1 MMKNKIK
8 LSALSVLSTA
18 LLATPLA
25 FAETNAV
32 AAGIEKALS
41 ESTVKLNFRA
51 RYEGVDQDGIDA
63 NANAL
68 TLKSRIT
75 VNTGSFQGLSAGVE
89 VDNVTDLIDNYNS
102 TANGATKYPAVAD
115 PTGTDVNQI
124 FIKYSADNF
133 SATAGRQRILHNNQR
148 FVGGVGWRQN
158 EQTYDGYRLQFNQK
172 QGFSADYS
180 YVYNVNRIFGPDGAN
195 ADLHGQFHLL
205 NTGYVINQAHKVN
218 AYAYLLDFDTK
229 AGLST
234 DTYGLSYQ
242 GNFGAVTVNAAY
254 ATQRDAGDNSQDFS
268 ANYYNFEVGTQ
279 VSSVTLLAGIE
290 SLGSDNGVG
299 FSTPLAT
306 LHKFQGFADKFL
318 GTPGQGVEDIY
329 LTVKTTLNGVKLAAT
344 YHDLSSDVDG
354 IDYGSEIDL
363 AAAYSLNK
371 HTSVLVKLAHYNADD
386 HASDT
391 DKLWLQVAANF

>member
-1 MMKNKIK
+1 MKNKTKYTSLALLSAAILTSPLALAEETSVASGVKKALTESNVK
-8 LSALSVLSTA
+8 LS
-18 LLATPLA
+18 
-25 FAETNAV
+25 
-32 AAGIEKALS
+32 
-41 ESTVKLNFRA
+41 FRA
-51 RYEGVDQDGIDA
+51 RYEGVNQEGIDD

-68 TLKSRIT
+68 TLKSRMT

-89 VDNVTDLIDNYNS
+89 VDNVTAIIDNYNS
-102 TANGATKYPAVAD
+102 TSNGETEYPVVAD
-115 PTGTDVNQI
+115 PTGTDVNQL
-124 FIKYSADNF
+124 FLKYSADNF

-158 EQTYDGYRLQFNQK
+158 EQTYDGYRFEVSPVKGL
-172 QGFSADYS
+172 SADYS
-180 YVYNVNRIFGPDGAN
+180 YVYNINRIFGPDGAK

-205 NTGYVINQAHKVN
+205 NTGYVINKAHTLN
-218 AYAYLLDFDTK
+218 AYAYLLDFDSAT
-229 AGLST
+229 SSSS
-234 DTYGLSYQ
+234 DTYGISYQ
-242 GNFGAVTVNAAY
+242 GKLGPVNVNAAY
-254 ATQRDAGDNSQDFS
+254 ATQSDAGDNAADFS
-268 ANYYNFEVGTQ
+268 ADYYNIELGTN

-329 LTVKTTLNGVKLAAT
+329 FTVKTKVNDIKLSAT
-344 YHDLSSDVDG
+344 YHDLSSDVES

-363 AAAYSLNK
+363 SAAYAINASYN
-371 HTSVLVKLAHYNADD
+371 VLVKFSSYSADD
-386 HASDT
+386 YGTDT